1 MANIQTHHLL
11 AALKIFLASLLLV
24 LAWISYS
31 PGLHGSFLFDDFANL
46 PPLGEF
52 GPINNWQAFWRF
64 VTSGHADPLGR
75 PLAMLSFLLDAQN
88 WPADP
93 FPFKHTNLLVHLA
106 NGVLLALL
114 LRQLGKAAQPAEAR
128 RQVATWRIDLAA
140 LLGAAIWLLHP
151 LWVSTTLYIVQRE
164 AMLPATFTLL
174 GLLLWLRGRSS
185 LMHSRTALG
194 FIQVVLGLGVCT
206 LLATLCK
213 ANGVLLPILALVI
226 ERTVLRQVDAGS
238 SSDTYRRTMYV
249 FAWLPAALIALYLT
263 WAGVHGLLFGIS
275 SLRPWTLGQRLL
287 TEPRVLMDYFALLW
301 LPRPF
306 TAGLFND
313 QIHASTSL
321 WNPVTTVPALCAVL
335 GLIAIALRIRK
346 HQPAIAAAI
355 LFYFVGQSLE
365 SSTIPLELY
374 FEHRNYLPAMLM
386 FWPLALWLSSA
397 LLPVFKP
404 RSTASISSI
413 QPQGSGAGRLLVAL
427 VVILGLA
434 AMTHAGAELWGNT
447 RDQALLWAKLNPD
460 SPRAQANAA
469 QVEMSAGRPAL
480 AVQRLQPMLS
490 KNPDQVQI
498 ALNLLGAECLTGNM
512 NHATIDSARMALA
525 TTRDPGSLLTSWF
538 TQIIGNTPRPPC
550 PQLTPPLIE
559 SLLDSA
565 LANPYFKDVP
575 GRLQD
580 IYYLKGLLALD
591 QQMPEAALQHFN
603 HALDLQVRA
612 PLALQQAAL
621 LGASGHPALGLT
633 HLAYYDSLH
642 SQEAPSGFDMPRI
655 HAWILSKQQYWTTE
669 LARLRATLQRDA
681 ALQASGH
688 P

>member
-1 MANIQTHHLL
+1 MVSIQTHQLL
-11 AALKIFLASLLLV
+11 AALKFFLASLLLT

-52 GPINNWQAFWRF
+52 GPINNWSAFWRF

-93 FPFKHTNLLVHLA
+93 FSFKRTNLLMHLC
-106 NGVLLALL
+106 NGALLALF
-114 LRQLGKAAQPAEAR
+114 LRQLGRVAQSAEAR
-128 RQVATWRIDLAA
+128 CQGATWRIDLAA

-174 GLLLWLRGRSS
+174 GLLLWLQGRSAFMQGRTTNG
-185 LMHSRTALG
+185 LM
-194 FIQVVLGLGVCT
+194 QVMLGLGACT
-206 LLATLCK
+206 LLAVLCK
-213 ANGVLLPILALVI
+213 ANGVLLPALALVI
-226 ERTVLRQVDAGS
+226 ECTVLRQAGSES

-249 FAWLPAALIALYLT
+249 FAWLPAALIALYLA
-263 WAGVHGLLFGIS
+263 WEGAHGLLFGIS

-321 WNPVTTVPALCAVL
+321 WNPITTLPALCVVL
-335 GLIAIALRIRK
+335 GLIVIAWRIRK

-386 FWPLALWLSSA
+386 FWPLSLWLSHA
-397 LLPVFKP
+397 HLAVLKP
-404 RSTASISSI
+404 RSTVSFSSI
-413 QPQGSGAGRLLVAL
+413 QPQGSDTGRLLLAL

-434 AMTHAGAELWGNT
+434 AMTHAGAALWGDT
-447 RDQALLWAKLNPD
+447 RDQALLWAKLNSD

-469 QVEMSAGRPAL
+469 QVEMSTGRPAL

-498 ALNLLGAECLTGNM
+498 ALNLLGAECLTGEV
-512 NHATIDSARMALA
+512 NHATIDNARMALT

-538 TQIIGNTPRPPC
+538 TQIIGNTPKPAC
-550 PQLTPPLIE
+550 PQLTPPMIE

-565 LANPYFKDVP
+565 LANTYFKDVP
-575 GRLQD
+575 GRMQD
-580 IYYLKGLLALD
+580 IYYLKGLLALK
-591 QQMPEAALQHFN
+591 QQTPETALQHFN

-621 LGASGHPALGLT
+621 LGANGDPALGLA
-633 HLAYYDSLH
+633 HLKHYESVQQ
-642 SQEAPSGFDMPRI
+642 QETMPDFGMPRV
-655 HAWILSKQQYWTTE
+655 HAWVLRKQRYWPTE
-669 LARLRATLQRDA
+669 LAHLHATLEKDA
-681 ALQASGH
+681 AKQRI
-688 P
+688 PQT